1 MEVGVHQVSVTTAQ
15 RRLTIRT
22 DATSVDLVV
31 SAAVPV
37 GSLIPSI
44 IDSLAGSGHLDAGLS
59 SVRYRLSR
67 SGGDALEESKTLN
80 ELGIRDGCTLF
91 LGRPPTVFVAPPCD
105 DAAEAV
111 AAAVAEVGR
120 PRTRRATRLL
130 GVLVSACSA
139 SVTAAVL
146 IRSAFD
152 ADAHRVGCIA
162 ISLTAALLALPAATA
177 AYRVFDEPVAGLT
190 LGLIGAGSAA
200 LAGLFAIPGGP
211 GAPNA
216 LLAVAAAGTA
226 AVVVRVLGRHTV
238 VFTVLAFLA
247 MSGATAAAVRAVV
260 AAPLPA
266 IGAGL
271 AAISLALIEAAAPIA
286 FMLARLS
293 PEPTESP
300 DHLHARAI
308 RAHTWLDSV
317 ITAFS
322 ASAALGGISAAA
334 EASPRGIGFAGMIGG
349 ALVLRARG
357 HQDVGRSVPPIVCGA
372 ATLCAGLVAAALA
385 YPEHALPI
393 AALSMMLSILALYLG
408 YTHGSTLA
416 LPSRRPSVQLVH
428 YFMLATIAPLAFW
441 ICGLY
446 GTARSLNLP

>member
-1 MEVGVHQVSVTTAQ
+1 VHQVSVTTAQ
-15 RRLTIRT
+15 RRLAIRT

-31 SAAVPV
+31 SATVPV

-44 IDSLAGSGHLDAGLS
+44 IDALAASGHLDAGLS
-59 SVRYRLSR
+59 SVRCRLSR
-67 SGGDALEESKTLN
+67 SGGDALDSSKTLN

-91 LGRPPTVFVAPPCD
+91 LVRPPTAFVPPPCD

-111 AAAVAEVGR
+111 AAAVAEVAR
-120 PRTRRATRLL
+120 PRTRRASRLL

-139 SVTAAVL
+139 GATAAVL

-152 ADAHRVGCIA
+152 ADAHRAGCIG

-177 AYRVFDEPVAGLT
+177 AYRVFDEPGAGLT
-190 LGLIGAGSAA
+190 LGLMGAGAAA

-216 LLAVAAAGTA
+216 LLAAAAAGTA
-226 AVVVRVLGRHTV
+226 AVVVRVFARHTV

-247 MSGATAAAVRAVV
+247 LAGAAAAAVRAVV

-271 AAISLALIEAAAPIA
+271 AAISLALIEAAAPLSV
-286 FMLARLS
+286 MLARLS

-300 DHLHARAI
+300 DNLHARAI

-334 EASPRGIGFAGMIGG
+334 EASPRGIGFAVMIGG

-357 HQDVGRSVPPIVCGA
+357 HQDVGRSVPLIVCGA
-372 ATLCAGLVAAALA
+372 ATLCAALVVAGLA
-385 YPEHALPI
+385 YPEHALPV

-408 YTHGSTLA
+408 FTRGSTPP
-416 LPSRRPSVQLVH
+416 LPSGRRSVELVQ
-428 YFMLATIAPLAFW
+428 YFTLATITPLAFW
-441 ICGLY
+441 LCGLY
-446 GTARSLNLP
+446 GAARNLNLP